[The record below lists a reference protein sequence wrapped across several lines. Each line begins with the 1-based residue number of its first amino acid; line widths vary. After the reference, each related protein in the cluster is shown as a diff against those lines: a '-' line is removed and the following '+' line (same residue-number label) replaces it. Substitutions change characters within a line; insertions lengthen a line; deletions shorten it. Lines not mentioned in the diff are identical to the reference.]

1 MQSVLLPIT
10 TIWWREIIRFYR
22 QRSRLFSAIAQPL
35 VFWLLIGSGLNASFR
50 PAGAADETGY
60 IEYFYPGIVVLVL
73 LFTAIFATISVV
85 NDRRE
90 GFLQGV
96 LVAPVPR
103 WRIVMAQALGGTTLA
118 LGQGVLLLL
127 LAPMTGI
134 RFGVTSLCLS
144 LSVMALLAFGL
155 TNLGLLIA
163 WRMDST
169 QGFHAIMN
177 LLLIPIWLLSGA
189 FFPSTG
195 VPEWLAWT
203 MKFNPLTY
211 GLAAFRHSLYFDT
224 AATAFGEMPPW
235 TLSLLITGLFCVL
248 TYVGAT
254 LTASTE
260 TNRRSWVNQPYSSKS
275 LVPFAFQKAERTVR
289 RTYASMAPR

>member
-1 MQSVLLPIT
+1 M
-10 TIWWREIIRFYR
+10 
-22 QRSRLFSAIAQPL
+22 
-35 VFWLLIGSGLNASFR
+35 LIGSGLNASFQ
-50 PAGAADETGY
+50 PSGVVGGHGY

-73 LFTAIFATISVV
+73 LFTSIFTTISVV

-103 WRIVMAQALGGTTLA
+103 WRIVLAQALGGTTLA
-118 LGQGVLLLL
+118 LLQGVLLLI
-127 LAPMTGI
+127 LAPLTGI
-134 RFGVTSLCLS
+134 QFGVASFFVTLG
-144 LSVMALLAFGL
+144 VMTLLAFGL

-195 VPEWLAWT
+195 APGWLAWT

-224 AATAFGEMPPW
+224 TVKAFGDVPSW
-235 TLSLLITGLFCVL
+235 TLSMLITSLFCVL

-254 LTASTE
+254 LTASTQM
-260 TNRRSWVNQPYSSKS
+260 N
-275 LVPFAFQKAERTVR
+275 
-289 RTYASMAPR
+289 

>member
-1 MQSVLLPIT
+1 MLPIT

-35 VFWLLIGSGLNASFR
+35 LFWLLIGSGLSASFQ
-50 PAGAADETGY
+50 PAGTTDGTGY

-73 LFTAIFATISVV
+73 LFTSIFATISVV

-96 LVAPVPR
+96 RVAPVPR
-103 WRIVMAQALGGTTLA
+103 WQIVFAQALGGTTLA
-118 LGQGVLLLL
+118 LGQGLLLLL
-127 LAPMTGI
+127 LAPTIDI
-134 RFGVTSLCLS
+134 RFSVTSLLLS
-144 LSVMALLAFGL
+144 IGVMALLAFGL

-195 VPEWLAWT
+195 VPGWLVWT
-203 MKFNPLTY
+203 MKLNPLTY

-224 AATAFGEMPPW
+224 TAKAFGEVPPW
-235 TLSLLITGLFCVL
+235 SLSMLITGLFCVL
-248 TYVGAT
+248 TYIGAT
-254 LTASTE
+254 FTASTQ
-260 TNRRSWVNQPYSSKS
+260 TKS
-275 LVPFAFQKAERTVR
+275 
-289 RTYASMAPR
+289 

>member
-1 MQSVLLPIT
+1 MGVCLIYLNEPQGKIKNLLPIT

-35 VFWLLIGSGLNASFR
+35 IFWILIGTGLSASFQ
-50 PAGAADETGY
+50 PAGTSDETGY
-60 IEYFYPGIVVLVL
+60 IAYFYPGIVVLVL
-73 LFTAIFATISVV
+73 LFTSIFATISVV

-90 GFLQGV
+90 GFLQSI

-103 WRIVMAQALGGTTLA
+103 WQIVLAQALGGTTLA
-118 LGQGVLLLL
+118 LLQGLLLL
-127 LAPMTGI
+127 LLSPMVGI
-134 RFGVTSLCLS
+134 RFGATSLLLS
-144 LSVMALLAFGL
+144 IGVMTLLAFGL

-163 WRMDST
+163 WRMEST

-195 VPEWLAWT
+195 VPGWLAWV

-211 GLAAFRHSLYFDT
+211 GLAAFRHSLYLDT
-224 AATAFGEMPPW
+224 TTKAFGEGAPW
-235 TLSLLITGLFCVL
+235 ALSMLITGLFCVL

-254 LTASTE
+254 LTASAQA
-260 TNRRSWVNQPYSSKS
+260 N
-275 LVPFAFQKAERTVR
+275 
-289 RTYASMAPR
+289 

>member
-1 MQSVLLPIT
+1 M
-10 TIWWREIIRFYR
+10 
-22 QRSRLFSAIAQPL
+22 
-35 VFWLLIGSGLNASFR
+35 FWLLIGSGLSASFR
-50 PAGAADETGY
+50 FPSAETDEIGY

-73 LFTAIFATISVV
+73 LFTSIFATISVV

-103 WRIVMAQALGGTTLA
+103 WQIILAQALGGTTLA
-118 LGQGVLLLL
+118 LLQGALLLL

-134 RFGVTSLCLS
+134 RFGAASLCATLG
-144 LSVMALLAFGL
+144 VMALLAFGL

-163 WRMDST
+163 WRMEST

-195 VPEWLAWT
+195 VPSWLEWT
-203 MKFNPLTY
+203 MRFNPLTY
-211 GLAAFRHSLYFDT
+211 GLAAFRQSLYLDT
-224 AATAFGEMPPW
+224 TAKAIGEGSAW

-254 LTASTE
+254 LTASAQ
-260 TNRRSWVNQPYSSKS
+260 TN
-275 LVPFAFQKAERTVR
+275 
-289 RTYASMAPR
+289 

>member
-1 MQSVLLPIT
+1 MNVLLPVT

-35 VFWLLIGSGLNASFR
+35 VFWILIGSGLNASFQ
-50 PAGAADETGY
+50 PAGTSAKTGY
-60 IEYFYPGIVVLVL
+60 IEYFYPGIVILVL

-85 NDRRE
+85 NERHT

-103 WRIVMAQALGGTTLA
+103 WGIVLGQALGGTTLA
-118 LGQGVLLLL
+118 LLQGVLLLV
-127 LAPMTGI
+127 LAPLIGI
-134 RFGVTSLCLS
+134 RFGMTALIFTLG
-144 LSVMALLAFGL
+144 VMTLLAFGL

-189 FFPSTG
+189 FFPSAGAPTWL
-195 VPEWLAWT
+195 EWV
-203 MKFNPLTY
+203 MKLNPLTY
-211 GLAAFRHSLYFDT
+211 GLAAFRHSLYSDT
-224 AATAFGEMPPW
+224 VTTAGSMPPW
-235 TLSLLITGLFCVL
+235 TLSILITTLFCIL
-248 TYVGAT
+248 TYLSAT
-254 LTASTE
+254 FTASAE
-260 TNRRSWVNQPYSSKS
+260 TN
-275 LVPFAFQKAERTVR
+275 
-289 RTYASMAPR
+289 

>member
-1 MQSVLLPIT
+1 MRKMLLPIA

-35 VFWLLIGSGLNASFR
+35 VFWILIGSGLSASFQ
-50 PAGAADETGY
+50 PSGVVSGPGY
-60 IEYFYPGIVVLVL
+60 LEYFYPGIVVLVL
-73 LFTAIFATISVV
+73 LFTSIFATISVV

-103 WRIVMAQALGGTTLA
+103 WRIVLAQALGGTTLA
-118 LGQGVLLLL
+118 LGQGVLLLT
-127 LAPMTGI
+127 LAPLTGI
-134 RFGVTSLCLS
+134 RFGVASLFITLG
-144 LSVMALLAFGL
+144 VMVLLAFGL

-195 VPEWLAWT
+195 VPGWLAWT

-211 GLAAFRHSLYFDT
+211 GLAAFRHSLYLDT
-224 AATAFGEMPPW
+224 TVKAWGESPPW
-235 TLSLLITGLFCVL
+235 ALSMLITGLFCVL

-254 LTASTE
+254 LTASTQ
-260 TNRRSWVNQPYSSKS
+260 TN
-275 LVPFAFQKAERTVR
+275 
-289 RTYASMAPR
+289 

>member
-1 MQSVLLPIT
+1 M
-10 TIWWREIIRFYR
+10 
-22 QRSRLFSAIAQPL
+22 
-35 VFWLLIGSGLNASFR
+35 FWLLIGSGLRASFR
-50 PAGAADETGY
+50 PAGAVNEPDY
-60 IEYFYPGIVVLVL
+60 IAYFYPGIVVLVL
-73 LFTAIFATISVV
+73 LFTSIFATISVV

-90 GFLQGV
+90 GFLQSI

-103 WRIVMAQALGGTTLA
+103 WRVVMAQAFGGTTLA
-118 LGQGVLLLL
+118 LLQGLLLL
-127 LAPMTGI
+127 LFAPMVGI
-134 RFGVTSLCLS
+134 RFGATSILLS
-144 LSVMALLAFGL
+144 IGVMALLAFGL

-195 VPEWLAWT
+195 VPGWLAWT
-203 MKFNPLTY
+203 MKLNPLTY

-224 AATAFGEMPPW
+224 TANAFGEGPLW

-254 LTASTE
+254 LTASVQ
-260 TNRRSWVNQPYSSKS
+260 TN
-275 LVPFAFQKAERTVR
+275 
-289 RTYASMAPR
+289 

>member
-1 MQSVLLPIT
+1 MKPIT

-35 VFWLLIGSGLNASFR
+35 VFWLLIGSGLSASFQ
-50 PAGAADETGY
+50 PAGAIGGLGY

-73 LFTAIFATISVV
+73 LFTSIFATISVV

-103 WRIVMAQALGGTTLA
+103 WRIVLAQALGGTTLA
-118 LGQGVLLLL
+118 LLQGVLLLI
-127 LAPMTGI
+127 LAPLINI
-134 RFGVTSLCLS
+134 RFGVTSFFVTFG
-144 LSVMALLAFGL
+144 VMALLAFGL

-195 VPEWLAWT
+195 VPGWLEWT

-211 GLAAFRHSLYFDT
+211 GLAAFRHSLYLDT
-224 AATAFGEMPPW
+224 PVKAIGEGPVW

-248 TYVGAT
+248 TYLGAT
-254 LTASTE
+254 FTASAQA
-260 TNRRSWVNQPYSSKS
+260 N
-275 LVPFAFQKAERTVR
+275 
-289 RTYASMAPR
+289 

>member
-1 MQSVLLPIT
+1 MS
-10 TIWWREIIRFYR
+10 
-22 QRSRLFSAIAQPL
+22 
-35 VFWLLIGSGLNASFR
+35 ASFR
-50 PAGAADETGY
+50 PSGETDAIGY
-60 IEYFYPGIVVLVL
+60 IAYFYPGIVVLVL
-73 LFTAIFATISVV
+73 LFTSIFATISVV

-103 WRIVMAQALGGTTLA
+103 WQIILAQALGGTTLA
-118 LGQGVLLLL
+118 LLQGVLLLL

-134 RFGVTSLCLS
+134 RFGAASLFATLG
-144 LSVMALLAFGL
+144 VMTLLAFGL

-163 WRMDST
+163 WRMEST

-195 VPEWLAWT
+195 VPGWLEWT
-203 MKFNPLTY
+203 MRFNPLTY
-211 GLAAFRHSLYFDT
+211 GLAAFRRSLYLDT
-224 AATAFGEMPPW
+224 PVKAIGEGSAW

-248 TYVGAT
+248 TYLGAT
-254 LTASTE
+254 LTASTQE
-260 TNRRSWVNQPYSSKS
+260 N
-275 LVPFAFQKAERTVR
+275 
-289 RTYASMAPR
+289 

>member
-1 MQSVLLPIT
+1 MQSFLLPIT

-35 VFWLLIGSGLNASFR
+35 VFWLLIGSGLNASFQ
-50 PAGAADETGY
+50 PSGAAGGLSY

-73 LFTAIFATISVV
+73 LFTSIFATISVV

-90 GFLQGV
+90 GFLQGI

-103 WRIVMAQALGGTTLA
+103 WRIVFAQALGGTTLSV
-118 LGQGVLLLL
+118 LQGVLLLI

-134 RFGVTSLCLS
+134 RFSAASLFATLG
-144 LSVMALLAFGL
+144 VMALLAFGL

-195 VPEWLAWT
+195 VPGWLEWT
-203 MKFNPLTY
+203 MKLNPLTY
-211 GLAAFRHSLYFDT
+211 GLAAFRQSLYLDT
-224 AATAFGEMPPW
+224 TVKAIGEGPTW
-235 TLSLLITGLFCVL
+235 ALSMLITGLFCAL
-248 TYVGAT
+248 TFVGAT
-254 LTASTE
+254 LTASAQ
-260 TNRRSWVNQPYSSKS
+260 TN
-275 LVPFAFQKAERTVR
+275 
-289 RTYASMAPR
+289 

>member
-1 MQSVLLPIT
+1 MLLPIV

-35 VFWLLIGSGLNASFR
+35 VFWILIGSGLSASFQ
-50 PAGAADETGY
+50 PSGVVNGSGY
-60 IEYFYPGIVVLVL
+60 SEYFYPGIVVLVL
-73 LFTAIFATISVV
+73 LFTSIFATISVV

-103 WRIVMAQALGGTTLA
+103 WQIVLAQALGGTTLA
-118 LGQGVLLLL
+118 LLQGGLLLI
-127 LAPMTGI
+127 LAPVTGI
-134 RFGVTSLCLS
+134 RFGGASLFITLG
-144 LSVMALLAFGL
+144 VMVLLAFGL

-195 VPEWLAWT
+195 VPGWLAWG

-224 AATAFGEMPPW
+224 PVKAWGESPDW
-235 TLSLLITGLFCVL
+235 TSSMLITGLFCVL

-254 LTASTE
+254 VTAATQ
-260 TNRRSWVNQPYSSKS
+260 TN
-275 LVPFAFQKAERTVR
+275 
-289 RTYASMAPR
+289 

>member
-1 MQSVLLPIT
+1 MQKILLPVA

-35 VFWLLIGSGLNASFR
+35 VFGFSLQRLSASFQ
-50 PAGAADETGY
+50 PSGAVNGLSY

-73 LFTAIFATISVV
+73 LLRLFSLQFLSSMIGVKA
-85 NDRRE
+85 
-90 GFLQGV
+90 FLQGV

-103 WRIVMAQALGGTTLA
+103 WRIVLAQALGGTTLA
-118 LGQGVLLLL
+118 LLQGMLLLIF
-127 LAPMTGI
+127 APMTGI
-134 RFGVTSLCLS
+134 QFGAASLLFT
-144 LSVMALLAFGL
+144 LGVMALLAFGL

-195 VPEWLAWT
+195 VPGWLAWT

-211 GLAAFRHSLYFDT
+211 GLAAF
-224 AATAFGEMPPW
+224 PPQ
-235 TLSLLITGLFCVL
+235 SS
-248 TYVGAT
+248 T
-254 LTASTE
+254 LTPPQKHLE
-260 TNRRSWVNQPYSSKS
+260 RDYLGVS
-275 LVPFAFQKAERTVR
+275 LC
-289 RTYASMAPR
+289 